1 MVFLLAFLIICS
13 SVTLTLGVVLPIMK
27 FESFYFFDE
36 TTSIIDIIATL
47 YVSEEYLLAI
57 LVAGFSVIFPFTKQM
72 AVLLE
77 ALNLNKRRNGILAK
91 LIPLLSK
98 WSMMDVLLVALVIV
112 AAKLSGVASA
122 FSQIGL
128 WFYASSAVLTIISHW
143 LIHKRSSAVLIAEDS
158 MVHKKVHSEN

>member
-1 MVFLLAFLIICS
+1 MVFLLAFLIILS

-57 LVAGFSVIFPFTKQM
+57 LVAGFSVVFPFTKQM

-77 ALNLNKRRNGILAK
+77 ALNLNRQRRGALAK

-128 WFYASSAVLTIISHW
+128 WFYASSTLLTIISHW
-143 LIHKRSSAVLIAEDS
+143 LINKRSSAILLAED
-158 MVHKKVHSEN
+158 

>member
-1 MVFLLAFLIICS
+1 MS

-36 TTSIIDIIATL
+36 TTSIIDVITTL
-47 YVSEEYLLAI
+47 YVSEEYLLAA
-57 LVAGFSVIFPFTKQM
+57 LVASFSVIFPFTKQM

-77 ALNLNKRRNGILAK
+77 AINWNRQKNGVLMK

-128 WFYASSAVLTIISHW
+128 WFYASSTLLTIISHW
-143 LIHKRSSAVLIAEDS
+143 LIHKRSSAILLAED
-158 MVHKKVHSEN
+158 